1 MTITARQKAIL
12 KAVVKEYVRSAKP
25 VASQQLE
32 DKYDFGIKP
41 ASIRIEMQKLT
52 DEGFLN
58 QPHTSAGR
66 TPTDKGYRL
75 FVNELL
81 NSHHY
86 AVPQDLKI
94 KSKEFASDEFENFFC
109 ALQNLSK
116 SIAQFSESL
125 VVGYLE
131 EEGVLWK
138 EGFEEVLRQPEFE
151 QKDLIDDLLDYLEYL
166 EANVEKLKPNSDF
179 ELLIG
184 QENPC
189 PKAREFATFALSFE
203 LFDAREVIMSIV
215 GPKRMP
221 YDKNIALI
229 IQVIKMFDQM

>member
-94 KSKEFASDEFENFFC
+94 KSKEFASDEFENFF
-109 ALQNLSK
+109 ALCKIYQK
-116 SIAQFSESL
+116 ASL
-125 VVGYLE
+125 NS
-131 EEGVLWK
+131 
-138 EGFEEVLRQPEFE
+138 
-151 QKDLIDDLLDYLEYL
+151 
-166 EANVEKLKPNSDF
+166 AN
-179 ELLIG
+179 
-184 QENPC
+184 
-189 PKAREFATFALSFE
+189 RW
-203 LFDAREVIMSIV
+203 
-215 GPKRMP
+215 
-221 YDKNIALI
+221 
-229 IQVIKMFDQM
+229 